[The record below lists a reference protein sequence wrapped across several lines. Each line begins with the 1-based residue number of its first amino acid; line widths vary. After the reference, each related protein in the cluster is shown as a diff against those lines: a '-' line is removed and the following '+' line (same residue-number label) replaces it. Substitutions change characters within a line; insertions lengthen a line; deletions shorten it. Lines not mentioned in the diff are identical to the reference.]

1 MKNLMIDTRKKH
13 KIFYDPLR
21 QAILK
26 CMREMGEP
34 VTAKDVSKNLNIP
47 HSKIYYHMQ
56 KLLEIEAIKLDH
68 TKMINGIVAK
78 YYLLDYIDVTIMANP
93 SEHLT
98 NELLMDE
105 SLRIIKADMATNF
118 DDLMVAYNELKN
130 RLANEQKC
138 YGVHFYHDDIYLKF
152 EERMELQQLIRDYLE
167 THATKPK
174 DLKQT
179 TKSRVHFQMFDLEVN
194 E

>member
-1 MKNLMIDTRKKH
+1 MKILMIDTRKKH

-21 QAILK
+21 QAVMK
-26 CMREMGEP
+26 SMREIGEP
-34 VTAKDVSKNLNIP
+34 VTAKDVSKNLNIA
-47 HSKIYYHMQ
+47 HSKIHYHMQ
-56 KLLEIEAIKLDH
+56 KLLEIEAIKQTH

-78 YYLLDYIDVTIMANP
+78 YYVLDYKDVTIMANP

-98 NELLMDE
+98 NEMLMDE
-105 SLRIIKADMATNF
+105 SLRIIKADMDANF
-118 DDLMVAYNELKN
+118 EDLLVAYNELKD

-152 EERMELQQLIRDYLE
+152 EERMELQELIRDYLE
-167 THATKPK
+167 THGTKPK
-174 DLKQT
+174 NLKGT
-179 TKSRVHFQMFDLEVN
+179 TKSRVHFQMYDLEIN